1 MEKMCSQSISSPYVR
16 TTWSNTI
23 SAKMWN
29 SLRLL
34 YQCFCLN
41 EQNKSMLGFVRKY
54 SDWGTKRSQF
64 PTAHIEENKRK
75 RDKNTFIEFQINF
88 MPVTTYQEI
97 TDVGLS
103 RCFLAVIQAI
113 VIDSYVINRNNN
125 ENPTRRKF
133 LAELLR
139 GV

>member
-1 MEKMCSQSISSPYVR
+1 
-16 TTWSNTI
+16 
-23 SAKMWN
+23 
-29 SLRLL
+29 
-34 YQCFCLN
+34 
-41 EQNKSMLGFVRKY
+41 
-54 SDWGTKRSQF
+54 
-64 PTAHIEENKRK
+64 
-75 RDKNTFIEFQINF
+75 